1 MKPALC
7 VAVRALCEF
16 TARGGDLDLRFTP
29 APSALEGME
38 GHAVVQKRREKV
50 GGYET
55 ELALRGQFEELQVR
69 GRADGFDAVKQQ
81 LEEIKTYRGRLD
93 GVRPH
98 HRTLHWAQ
106 ARVYGHLLCQER
118 GLERLKLALVY
129 FQIGSAEETVLVE
142 ECSAAELQAFFESQC
157 ARYLDWA
164 RSEAAHRRARDA
176 AMAQL
181 QFPMP
186 AFRAGQRELA
196 VAVYRTAH
204 ASEGG
209 RCLMVQAPTGIGKT
223 LATIFPLL
231 KSMGAA
237 MGKGATDSVGLDK
250 LFFLTAKGTGHG
262 LALHAL
268 CQLQQALP
276 ASASVAPLR
285 ILDMQARDKTCEHP
299 DKACHGESCPL
310 ARGFFDRLPAAR
322 QQALQLPLWDAPALR
337 ALALEHGIC
346 PYYLSQELARWA
358 DAVVADYHY
367 YYDSAAMLYALA
379 LQQDWRV
386 GVLVDEAHNLLER
399 ARSMYTAPLSQFDL
413 AQARQAATGAVKKAL
428 DALQRQWQGLNKAQD
443 QASYQSYESIPD
455 ALLGTVQRAVGAI
468 ADQLAEQE
476 ITGHAASGGAPALAD
491 QALLDFYWEL
501 LHFQAQAD
509 QFGPHALFDIQLATP
524 PPQRA
529 SRVRTPAST
538 LCIRNV
544 VPGPHLAPR
553 HEAAQATVLFSGTLS
568 PPGFYR
574 DLLGLPAD
582 TAWLDVPSPF
592 AARQLQVHIAR
603 HISTRWRDREASLIP
618 MAELIAQQYAR
629 QPGNY
634 LCFLSSFDYLQQL
647 AATLERLQP
656 QLPLWLQQR
665 GMDEAGRAEFLA
677 RFVEGGQGLGLAVLG
692 GAFSEGVDLPG
703 SRLIGAFVATLGL
716 PQLNPVNEAMQRA
729 MDQAM
734 GVGLGYD
741 YTYLY
746 PGLRKVVQAAGRV
759 IRGEHD
765 RGVLVLMDD
774 RFARAEVRALLPAWW
789 QIEGATEVSERMV
802 ARNARSHLRL

>member
-1 MKPALC
+1 MKPALS
-7 VAVRALCEF
+7 VAVRTLCEF

-38 GHAVVQKRREKV
+38 GHAVVQKRRDKV
-50 GGYET
+50 GGYEA
-55 ELALRGQFEELQVR
+55 ELALSGWFEELQVR

-98 HRTLHWAQ
+98 HRALHWAQ

-118 GLERLKLALVY
+118 GLERIKLALVY

-142 ECSAAELQAFFESQC
+142 ECSATELQAFFESQC
-157 ARYLDWA
+157 ASYLVWA
-164 RSEAAHRRARDA
+164 RGEAAHRQARNE
-176 AMAQL
+176 AMVQL

-231 KSMGAA
+231 KSMGAVITR
-237 MGKGATDSVGLDK
+237 GASEADAAGLDK

-268 CQLQQALP
+268 RQLQQAL
-276 ASASVAPLR
+276 SASVAPLR

-337 ALALEHGIC
+337 TLALEHGIC

-358 DAVVADYHY
+358 DVVVADYHY
-367 YYDSAAMLYALA
+367 YYDSAAMLHALT

-428 DALQRQWQGLNKAQD
+428 DALQRQWQALNKAQD
-443 QASYQSYESIPD
+443 QASYQSYESVPG
-455 ALLGTVQRAVGAI
+455 ALLGAIQRAAGAI

-476 ITGHAASGGAPALAD
+476 IAGHAAAGGRPVLAD
-491 QALLDFYWEL
+491 HALLDFYWEL
-501 LHFQAQAD
+501 LHFQALAD

-529 SRVRTPAST
+529 GRVRTPAST

-544 VPGPHLAPR
+544 VPAPHLAPR
-553 HEAAQATVLFSGTLS
+553 HESAQATVLFSGTLS

-703 SRLIGAFVATLGL
+703 SRLIGAFIATLGL

-759 IRGEHD
+759 IRGEND
-765 RGVLVLMDD
+765 RGILVLMDD

-789 QIEGATEVSERMV
+789 QIEGVDRGF
-802 ARNARSHLRL
+802 

>member
-16 TARGGDLDLRFTP
+16 TARGGDLNLRFTP
-29 APSALEGME
+29 APSALDGME
-38 GHAVVQKRREKV
+38 GHAVVQKRRKNIS
-50 GGYET
+50 GYET
-55 ELALRGQFEELQVR
+55 ELVLGGRFEELQVR

-93 GVRPH
+93 SVRPH
-98 HRTLHWAQ
+98 HRALHWAQ

-118 GLERLKLALVY
+118 GLERIKLALVY

-142 ECSAAELQAFFESQC
+142 ECSAIELQAFFELQC

-176 AMAQL
+176 SMAQL

-196 VAVYRTAH
+196 VVVYRTVH
-204 ASEGG
+204 GSTGG
-209 RCLMVQAPTGIGKT
+209 RCLMAQAPTGIGKT
-223 LATIFPLL
+223 LATIFPML
-231 KSMGAA
+231 KSMAA
-237 MGKGATDSVGLDK
+237 VMAKGASEADAAGLDK

-268 CQLQQALP
+268 GQLQQALSASASAS

-285 ILDMQARDKTCEHP
+285 VLDMQAREKTCEHP

-310 ARGFFDRLPAAR
+310 ARGFFDRLPAVR
-322 QQALQLPLWDAPALR
+322 QQALQLPLWDAPTLR
-337 ALALEHGIC
+337 TLALEHCIC

-358 DAVVADYHY
+358 DVVVADYHY

-379 LQQDWRV
+379 SQQDWRV

-413 AQARQAATGAVKKAL
+413 AQARQGATGAVKKAL
-428 DALQRQWQGLNKAQD
+428 DALQRQWQALNKAQH
-443 QASYQSYESIPD
+443 QASYQSYESIPG
-455 ALLGTVQRAVGAI
+455 ALLGAIQRAAGAI

-476 ITGHAASGGAPALAD
+476 VVGHAAAGGQPALAD
-491 QALLDFYWEL
+491 HALLDFYWEL
-501 LHFQAQAD
+501 LHFQALAD

-524 PPQRA
+524 LQRA

-544 VPGPHLAPR
+544 VPAPHLAAR

-568 PPGFYR
+568 PPQFYR

-582 TAWLDVPSPF
+582 TVWLDVPAPF
-592 AARQLQVHIAR
+592 SARQLEVHIAR

-629 QPGNY
+629 LPGNY
-634 LCFLSSFDYLQQL
+634 LCFVSSFDYLQQV
-647 AATLERLQP
+647 AATLERLHP

-677 RFVEGGQGLGLAVLG
+677 RFVDDGQGLGLAVLG

-703 SRLIGAFVATLGL
+703 SRLIGAFIATLGL

-734 GVGLGYD
+734 GLGQGYD

-759 IRGEHD
+759 IRSEHD
-765 RGVLVLMDD
+765 RGVVLLMDD

-789 QIEGATEVSERMV
+789 QIEGGERGF
-802 ARNARSHLRL
+802 